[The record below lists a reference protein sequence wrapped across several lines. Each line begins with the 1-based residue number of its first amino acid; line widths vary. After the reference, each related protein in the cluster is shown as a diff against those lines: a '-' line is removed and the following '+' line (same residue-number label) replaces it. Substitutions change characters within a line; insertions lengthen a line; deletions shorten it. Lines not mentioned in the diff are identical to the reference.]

1 MKILLVD
8 DSKSARY
15 ALRLQLQRHGV
26 EVDTAESA
34 EAAFV
39 KLKGALPDA
48 IFMDHMMP
56 GLNGFEALEVIR
68 EDSHTS
74 NIPVVM
80 CTSHEEPEFVAQA
93 KKKGVF
99 GILPK
104 SAAPELLPEM
114 LEKLQSALGVSTA
127 APEPAAPTTS
137 KVEAAAGLSDEAIIK
152 IVDGRLEARLSKI
165 LPALIE
171 ELRRDLSEGILN
183 ETQRILDERAAAEQ
197 AAKRKAAPQ
206 PSMADLQA
214 ISTRIATETVP
225 DLIKRGLQAERTQI
239 MEIVDKRLRDALPK
253 TGSGHNA
260 AQEGEDIAAKA
271 VAMARRESQ
280 EAIDTALATSRES
293 IQAVELSLQKAKG
306 TIFGLIALA
315 AILGIGAAGAVFVLL
330 GGG

>member
-68 EDSHTS
+68 EDTRTS
-74 NIPVVM
+74 SIPIIM

-114 LEKLQSALGVSTA
+114 LEKLQGALGVS
-127 APEPAAPTTS
+127 APEPAAPAAG
-137 KVEAAAGLSDEAIIK
+137 KAEVAAGLSEEAIVQV
-152 IVDGRLEARLSKI
+152 VDGRLEGRLSKI

-171 ELRRDLSEGILN
+171 ELRRDLSAGILKDAHHAI
-183 ETQRILDERAAAEQ
+183 EERFAAEQ
-197 AAKRKAAPQ
+197 AAKRKAAPL
-206 PSMADLQA
+206 PTMADLQA

-225 DLIKRGLQAERTQI
+225 DLIKRSLQAERTQI
-239 MEIVDKRLRDALPK
+239 MELVDKHLRDALPK
-253 TGSGHNA
+253 AGGGHA
-260 AQEGEDIAAKA
+260 AEQAEEIAAKA
-271 VAMARRESQ
+271 AAMARRESQ
-280 EAIDTALATSRES
+280 EAVDTAIAASHES
-293 IQAVELSLQKAKG
+293 VQALEVSLKKAKS

-315 AILGIGAAGAVFVLL
+315 AILGVGAAGAVFLVLS
-330 GGG
+330 GG

>member
-68 EDSHTS
+68 EDARTS
-74 NIPVVM
+74 AIPVIM

-93 KKKGVF
+93 TKKGVF

-104 SAAPELLPEM
+104 SAAPEMLPEM
-114 LEKLQSALGVSTA
+114 LEKLQSSLGVSAA
-127 APEPAAPTTS
+127 APEPAAPAAG
-137 KVEAAAGLSDEAIIK
+137 KAEAPAGLSEEAVIQ
-152 IVDGRLEARLSKI
+152 IVDGRLEGRLSKI

-171 ELRRDLSEGILN
+171 ELRRDLSAGILN
-183 ETQRILDERAAAEQ
+183 DTNRVIEERFAAEQ

-206 PSMADLQA
+206 PTMADLQA
-214 ISTRIATETVP
+214 ISTRLATETVP
-225 DLIKRGLQAERTQI
+225 DLIKRSLQAERTQI
-239 MEIVDKRLRDALPK
+239 MELVDKHLRDALHK
-253 TGSGHNA
+253 AGSGQA
-260 AQEGEDIAAKA
+260 PEAGEEIAAKA
-271 VAMARRESQ
+271 AAMARRESQ
-280 EAIDTALATSRES
+280 EAVNAAVTTSRES
-293 IQAVELSLQKAKG
+293 IQALELSLKKAKS
-306 TIFGLIALA
+306 TLFGLIALA
-315 AILGIGAAGAVFVLL
+315 AILGIGAAGAVFLL
-330 GGG
+330 LSGS